1 MSAATPDERSRVEVD
16 AGPADDIAT
25 VDVAIVGG
33 GLVGASL
40 AIALEPLGLRVA
52 LVESVAA
59 QAPTQPSFDDRTTAL
74 GNGTRR
80 IFESLGLW
88 ADIAPHAAPIRR
100 IHVSDA
106 GRFGFARLAAEEQG
120 IEAFGYVVPN
130 RAIGAALRKRLAGL
144 ALLDQRMPARVTAV
158 RDVPA
163 VGAADSSAT
172 SGTIDGESGLRP
184 VAPQA
189 LELALDP
196 GAQRL
201 RAKLVVAAD
210 GANSVVRS
218 AAGLEASVEDYRQV
232 AIVAHVRAAQPGN
245 GTAYERFTPD
255 GPIAVLPLQGGSHGV
270 IWTLAPEAAERVLAL
285 DDAQYLTELQQAFG
299 WRAGRFVQV
308 GQRSAY
314 PLRLMRAGQSTAVR
328 TVLVGNAAQA
338 LHPVAGQGFNLGLR
352 DAATLA
358 ELLAERL
365 AAAPAATL
373 DCGAPGLLEEFA
385 NRRRSDR
392 DGVTR
397 FTDSLVKLF
406 GDERP
411 GFGAARDLGLLL
423 FDLSPT
429 AKSALSRISWGFA
442 GRTPRLARGAGVR
455 P

>member
-1 MSAATPDERSRVEVD
+1 MSPTTPPSHGSG
-16 AGPADDIAT
+16 GPAAVDGPGAGIAE

-52 LVESVAA
+52 LVESVAP
-59 QAPTQPSFDDRTTAL
+59 QAASQPSFDDRTTAL

-80 IFESLGLW
+80 IFEALGLW
-88 ADIAPHAAPIRR
+88 ADVAAQAAPIRR

-120 IEAFGYVVPN
+120 IEAFGYVVTN
-130 RAIGAALRKRLAGL
+130 RAIGAALRGRLAGL
-144 ALLDQRMPARVTAV
+144 ARLDQRMPVRVTAV
-158 RDVPA
+158 H
-163 VGAADSSAT
+163 
-172 SGTIDGESGLRP
+172 DG
-184 VAPQA
+184 PQS

-210 GANSVVRS
+210 GAHSVVRS
-218 AAGLEASVEDYRQV
+218 AAGLEAGVEDYKQV
-232 AIVAHVRAAQPGN
+232 AIVAHLRAAQPGD
-245 GTAYERFTPD
+245 GTAFERFTPN
-255 GPIAVLPLQGGSHGV
+255 GPIAVLPLRDGSHGV
-270 IWTLAPEAAERVLAL
+270 IWTLAPAAAERALAL
-285 DDAQYLTELQQAFG
+285 DDAHYLQELQQAFG
-299 WRAGRFVQV
+299 WRAGRFVHV

-314 PLRLMRAGQSTAVR
+314 PLRLTRATQTTAAR

-365 AAAPAATL
+365 AAAPAGAL
-373 DCGAPGLLEEFA
+373 DCGAPDLLAEFA
-385 NRRRSDR
+385 DRRRADR

-397 FTDSLVKLF
+397 FTDGLVKLF

-411 GFGAARDLGLLL
+411 GFGTARDLGLLL

-442 GRTPRLARGAGVR
+442 GRTPRLARGVGVR